1 MSMGSQIK
9 DRVRVFNK
17 HILNPIMGKLSGA
30 RRGPFALVRH
40 VGRRSGKP
48 YQTPILVV
56 PVADGFVIA
65 LTYGPKVDWY
75 RNVVAA
81 DGCRIVW
88 HAREYVIA
96 GVEPLDADSGRAH
109 FPPPEN
115 TILRLLGIAHY
126 AKLKFAVGE
135 EPAGDPAT

>member
-1 MSMGSQIK
+1 MTLGQRLRNRI
-9 DRVRVFNK
+9 RVLNK
-17 HILNPIMGKLSGA
+17 HVLNPMMGKLAGA
-30 RRGPFALVRH
+30 PRGPFALVKH

-65 LTYGPKVDWY
+65 LTYGPDVDWY

-88 HAREYVIA
+88 HAREYVID
-96 GVEPLDADSGRAH
+96 GVEPLDTESGRAH
-109 FPPPEN
+109 FPQPESAV
-115 TILRLLGIAHY
+115 LRLLGIAHY
-126 AKLKFAVGE
+126 AKLKVAAGE
-135 EPAGDPAT
+135 G

>member
-1 MSMGSQIK
+1 MTLGQRLR
-9 DRVRVFNK
+9 DRIRVLNK
-17 HILNPIMGKLSGA
+17 HVLNPIMGKLSGA
-30 RRGPFALVRH
+30 PRGPFALVKH

-56 PVADGFVIA
+56 PVEDGFIIA
-65 LTYGPKVDWY
+65 LTYGPDVDWY

-88 HAREYVIA
+88 HAREYVID
-96 GVEPLDADSGRAH
+96 GVEPLDAESGRAH
-109 FPPPEN
+109 FPQPQRAV
-115 TILRLLGIAHY
+115 LRLLGIAHY

-135 EPAGDPAT
+135 